1 MASYNRASMAT
12 RNPADVKGPLHSCT
26 EFVMHKSQQAIF
38 TGVLHK
44 IVDYTEHR
52 LLRYVDGVND
62 PQQKLV
68 LTALIKDYKNGK
80 VAVAWRRGQP
90 VYVRVT
96 KDG

>member
-1 MASYNRASMAT
+1 MASYSRASMAT
-12 RNPADVKGPLHSCT
+12 RNPADVKGPLHECT

-38 TGVLHK
+38 SDIQRK
-44 IVDYTEHR
+44 IVDYTEYR
-52 LLRYVDGVND
+52 LLKYVAGVKD
-62 PQQKLV
+62 MQQKQV
-68 LTALIKDYKNGK
+68 LMTLIKDYRDGK